1 MKRIFAKK
9 QLPAAILAA
18 AMTVSASAGLCS
30 MFPTFS
36 ANAEDAPAATVD
48 GGGYTATRLGALDTI
63 AVDGVM
69 DEVYNDAAPI
79 AINTVT
85 WPNNNATPATAT
97 MYLMW
102 NKESIYLFANVVDD
116 TPYPYQAGQWLETQ
130 DCFEVV
136 LDLFHDTLNAQF
148 DTAFGVGYRGDI
160 DQNNIAEGHYKL
172 NGGSSGVVDN
182 GGSYDFAFWLSERT
196 NALGN
201 VGADK
206 ASWMSSQYIYRDDNT
221 TVTGYTMEMKIWLG
235 PAYAEGGSRANE
247 ITEGKTIGLGA
258 KIYDRHNTTDP
269 LSITCMEAKNDDL
282 FRAPSVLSE
291 ITLVGTADKPS
302 YTVTETRSNKTLTG
316 YLPIEVDGEDDVL
329 VAAHGNN
336 AGRTIYGDSNV
347 INVSALQA
355 AGGATAAVRPL
366 VQSDGMYILAQ
377 IADGT
382 VNDDDTLSFALDFGV
397 AGRNGAETYAAAQDV
412 AVITIGR
419 DGEVEG
425 QYDYYTDN
433 SADIRAEVVSTDA
446 GYTAEIYL
454 PFPEGYEY
462 ALGIS
467 QIGFAA
473 AVTDLNA
480 EGAAVGTAHI
490 SSQTQECLSNMHAL
504 AVLVATANGAN
515 YVTARKEYT
524 ATRVLSTESIELD
537 GQLDAAYEDATPFEV
552 ATINSGA
559 TDTTATVYAVWTNNY
574 LYLFVDVHDA
584 NVDTDREN
592 ERPEASDSVE
602 IYIDTWN
609 KALVDEQYWGEGY
622 RPNDYIGEGLFR
634 IGAGQQQIRS
644 GFHYMYD
651 QHCATAVSALTETGY
666 TAEFRIDCTGF
677 KAEFPAAADKLD
689 EQIAIAVRVNDSDAN
704 TLDAKGVV
712 CTNAD
717 QLNAFFDIGSLDM
730 MTLVANGEETATD
743 FEDFDENVPE
753 TPENPSGDDEDVD
766 DGLEELPDD
775 QPSEEPGQS
784 NGGDEEPENNT
795 GLIIGLCVG
804 GVVVIGAVVAA
815 VVIIRKKK
823 SK

>member
-30 MFPTFS
+30 VFPMLS
-36 ANAEDAPAATVD
+36 ANAEDSPVVMAD

-63 AVDGVM
+63 TVDGVM

-116 TPYPYQAGQWLETQ
+116 TPYPYQNGQGNIEIN
-130 DCFEVV
+130 DCMEVV
-136 LDLFHDTLNAQF
+136 IDLFHDTDNAQF
-148 DTAFGVGYRGDI
+148 DTTFGVGYRGDV
-160 DQNNIAEGHYKL
+160 DQNNIAEGYYKH
-172 NGGSSGVVDN
+172 GAGAQGVPSDKIN
-182 GGSYDFAFWLSERT
+182 DTYWSWGWLSDQT
-196 NALGN
+196 KV
-201 VGADK
+201 VGEISQNGD
-206 ASWMSSQYIYRDDNT
+206 SWISSQMT
-221 TVTGYTMEMKIWLG
+221 ETGYTMEMKIWLG

-258 KIYDRHNTTDP
+258 KIYDRHNATDN
-269 LSITCMEAKNDDL
+269 LSITCIEGKNDAL
-282 FRAPSVLSE
+282 TVKPSNLSE

-347 INVSALQA
+347 INVSALQV

-366 VQSDGMYILAQ
+366 VQSDGMYLLAQ
-377 IADGT
+377 VADGT
-382 VNDDDTLSFALDFGV
+382 ANNGDALSLALDFGV
-397 AGRNGAETYAAAQDV
+397 AGRNGTETYATAQDA

-419 DGEVEG
+419 NGEVTG
-425 QYDYYTDN
+425 QYDYYTDH
-433 SADIRAEVVSTDA
+433 SADIQAEVVSTDT

-454 PFPEGYEY
+454 PFPEDYDY
-462 ALGIS
+462 VLGAS

-473 AVTDLNA
+473 AVTDLTA
-480 EGAAVGTAHI
+480 EGSAVGTAHI
-490 SSQTQECLSNMHAL
+490 SAQTQNCLTDMNDV

-537 GQLDAAYEDATPFEV
+537 GQLDAAYKDAAPFEV

-559 TDTTATVYAVWTNNY
+559 TDTRATVYAVWTNNY

-666 TAEFRIDCTGF
+666 TAEFRIACPGF
-677 KAEFPAAADKLD
+677 KAQFPAAGDKLG

-704 TLDAKGVV
+704 TLVAKGVV

-730 MTLVANGEETATD
+730 MTLVANDAETATD
-743 FEDFDENVPE
+743 FEDFDENLPE
-753 TPENPSGDDEDVD
+753 TPENPGGDDEDVD

-775 QPSEEPGQS
+775 RPSEEPGQADGD
-784 NGGDEEPENNT
+784 NGGDKGGCGSTLTTVPFA
-795 GLIIGLCVG
+795 IVG
-804 GVVVIGAVVAA
+804 GTLILAMALM
-815 VVIIRKKK
+815 IIRKKK
-823 SK
+823 NTK

>member
-1 MKRIFAKK
+1 MMKRIFARKR
-9 QLPAAILAA
+9 LHAAILAVT
-18 AMTVSASAGLCS
+18 MTASVSAGLCGL
-30 MFPTFS
+30 FPMLS

-48 GGGYTATRLGALDTI
+48 GGYTATRLGALDTI
-63 AVDGVM
+63 TVDGVM
-69 DEVYNDAAPI
+69 DEVYHDAAPI
-79 AINTVT
+79 AIDTVT
-85 WPNNNATPATAT
+85 WENNNSTPATAT

-102 NKESIYLFANVVDD
+102 NKESIYLFAEVVDD
-116 TPYPYQAGQWLETQ
+116 TPYPYQNGQGNIEVN
-130 DCFEVV
+130 DCMEVV
-136 LDLFHDTLNAQF
+136 IDLFHDTDNAQF
-148 DTAFGVGYRGDI
+148 DTAFGEAYRGPVSG
-160 DQNNIAEGHYKL
+160 NNIAEGYYKH
-172 NGGSSGVVDN
+172 GAGAQGVPSDKIN
-182 GGSYDFAFWLSERT
+182 DTYWSWGWLSDQT
-196 NALGN
+196 KA
-201 VGADK
+201 VGEIAQNGD
-206 ASWMSSQYIYRDDNT
+206 SWISSQMT
-221 TVTGYTMEMKIWLG
+221 ETGYTMEMKIWLG
-235 PAYAEGGSRANE
+235 PAYASGGSFANE

-258 KIYDRHNTTDP
+258 KIYDRHNTTDA
-269 LSITCMEAKNDDL
+269 LSITCIEAKNDNML
-282 FRAPSVLSE
+282 RAPSVLSE
-291 ITLVGTADKPS
+291 ITLAGTADKPS
-302 YTVTETRSNKTLTG
+302 YNVTETRSNKTLTG

-329 VAAHGNN
+329 VAAHGAN
-336 AGRTIYGDSNV
+336 AGRTMYGDSTA

-355 AGGATAAVRPL
+355 AGGATAIVRPL

-377 IADGT
+377 VTDNT
-382 VNDDDTLSFALDFGV
+382 VNNGDTLSLALDFDV
-397 AGRNGAETYAAAQDV
+397 AQRDGTETYAAAQDV
-412 AVITIGR
+412 AVIDIGR
-419 DGEVEG
+419 DGEVTG
-425 QYDYYTDN
+425 QYDYYTDK
-433 SADIRAEVVSTDA
+433 SADIRSAVVSTDA

-462 ALGIS
+462 ELGTS
-467 QIGFAA
+467 RIGFAA

-490 SSQTQECLSNMHAL
+490 SAQTQECLGNMHAL

-677 KAEFPAAADKLD
+677 KAQFPTAEDKLG

-704 TLDAKGVV
+704 TLNAKGVV

-717 QLNAFFDIGSLDM
+717 QSNAFFDIGSLDM
-730 MTLVANGEETATD
+730 MTLVANDGETATD
-743 FEDFDENVPE
+743 FEDFDENLPE
-753 TPENPSGDDEDVD
+753 TPENPDGDDEDVD
-766 DGLEELPDD
+766 SDLEELPDD
-775 QPSEEPGQS
+775 QPTEVPEQ
-784 NGGDEEPENNT
+784 GGENKGGCGST
-795 GLIIGLCVG
+795 LATVPFAVVG
-804 GVVVIGAVVAA
+804 GALILATALVVIR
-815 VVIIRKKK
+815 RKKNIK
-823 SK
+823 KNIK